1 MLVEEVMKPFKPKEE
16 KIKQIKEI
24 LRKRSFCRRRAAR
37 TTDPSESL
45 RHIPKTTCLKR
56 RRGPVVE
63 NQGRA
68 LKSGMLGETA

>member
-1 MLVEEVMKPFKPKEE
+1 MGLPKPCVRHP
-16 KIKQIKEI
+16 
-24 LRKRSFCRRRAAR
+24 A
-37 TTDPSESL
+37 TTMA
-45 RHIPKTTCLKR
+45 KTTTKTGKGLKRCARKAPKLVKTVILSPKITCIKR

>member
-1 MLVEEVMKPFKPKEE
+1 MAKTMTKTGIGLKRCARNGPKRVETVILSPK
-16 KIKQIKEI
+16 I
-24 LRKRSFCRRRAAR
+24 
-37 TTDPSESL
+37 TY
-45 RHIPKTTCLKR
+45 LKR

>member
-1 MLVEEVMKPFKPKEE
+1 MAKTMTKTGTGLK
-16 KIKQIKEI
+16 
-24 LRKRSFCRRRAAR
+24 RRAR
-37 TTDPSESL
+37 NG
-45 RHIPKTTCLKR
+45 PKRVETVILSPKITYLKR